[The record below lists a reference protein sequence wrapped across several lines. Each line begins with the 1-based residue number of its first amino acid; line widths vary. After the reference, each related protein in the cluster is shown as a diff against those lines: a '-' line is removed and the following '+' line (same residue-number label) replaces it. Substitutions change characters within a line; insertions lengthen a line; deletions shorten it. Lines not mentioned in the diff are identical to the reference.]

1 MIESKVEAQALIRF
15 SNIAKSY
22 GIGSASVRAIEGVS
36 GCITPGMQLA
46 LVGPSGSGKTTL
58 LHILGGLEIPS
69 SGSIEWPFLS
79 PGERLRPASV
89 GIVFQA
95 PSLLP
100 PLDVLENV
108 ALPLLLAGVRQE
120 QALVRAA
127 LALEMLD
134 LAQLSEKLP
143 EELSGGQAQRVAISR
158 VLALKPRII
167 LADEPTGQLDQA
179 NASKVIDL
187 LIQVATATNAALIVN
202 THDLAVAHK
211 FSEIWQLKDGIIV
224 SSEVTN

>member
-1 MIESKVEAQALIRF
+1 MIDGKVEAQALIRF

-58 LHILGGLEIPS
+58 MHILGGLEIPT
-69 SGSIEWPFLS
+69 SGSIEWPFLT

-120 QALVRAA
+120 QAYERAA

-202 THDLAVAHK
+202 THDLAVAQK
-211 FSEIWQLKDGIIV
+211 FSEIWQMKDGTIV

>member
-1 MIESKVEAQALIRF
+1 MIDSKVEAQALIRF

-58 LHILGGLEIPS
+58 MHILGGLEIPT
-69 SGSIEWPFLS
+69 SGSIEWPFLT

-120 QALVRAA
+120 QAYERAA

-179 NASKVIDL
+179 NASKVINL
-187 LIQVATATNAALIVN
+187 LIHVATTTNAALIVN
-202 THDLAVAHK
+202 THDLAVAQK
-211 FSEIWQLKDGIIV
+211 FAEIWQMKDGIIV
-224 SSEVTN
+224 SSQVSN